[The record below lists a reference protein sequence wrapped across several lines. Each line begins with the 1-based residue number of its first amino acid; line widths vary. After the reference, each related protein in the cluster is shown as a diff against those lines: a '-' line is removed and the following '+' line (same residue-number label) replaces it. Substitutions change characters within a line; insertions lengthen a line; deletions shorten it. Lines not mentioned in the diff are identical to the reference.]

1 MCRWRLVPRKFLRP
15 LLSFLVFKNLTIYYF
30 IHFCLLI
37 YICRLEYGIII
48 LIPYNVR
55 LLSVLVPF
63 SWYCS
68 TPSKIV
74 ILYGSNK
81 RLGQRTFY
89 HTFSLEELPPIL
101 FNKNIH
107 YLLITQESIS
117 TAIQHGYHALVVHP
131 QSHANSRQVTHFYQ
145 PLDKRLPQCVDL
157 LPQLL
162 STYEK
167 QRRETQEKK
176 QNASQGGSLMNPSF
190 YQGAP
195 PEAALKVQLLFY
207 INSYCVTHDHQLS
220 GKVLICSS

>member
-1 MCRWRLVPRKFLRP
+1 MQKTYQGVYINRYLHICTHWATTSHLPLSFVLIQSAMCRWRLVPRKFLRP

-101 FNKNIH
+101 FNKNKNIH
-107 YLLITQESIS
+107 YLLIT
-117 TAIQHGYHALVVHP
+117 
-131 QSHANSRQVTHFYQ
+131 
-145 PLDKRLPQCVDL
+145 
-157 LPQLL
+157 
-162 STYEK
+162 
-167 QRRETQEKK
+167 
-176 QNASQGGSLMNPSF
+176 
-190 YQGAP
+190 
-195 PEAALKVQLLFY
+195 
-207 INSYCVTHDHQLS
+207 
-220 GKVLICSS
+220 